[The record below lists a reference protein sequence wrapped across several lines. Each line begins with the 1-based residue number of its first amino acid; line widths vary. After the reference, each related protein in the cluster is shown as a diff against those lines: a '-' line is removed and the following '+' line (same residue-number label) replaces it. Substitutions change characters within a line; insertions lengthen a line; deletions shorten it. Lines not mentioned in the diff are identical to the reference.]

1 MVVVGSLCW
10 DRLVLYW
17 LYWLVMLHF
26 PVHGWAVAWLHLLW
40 GLLGLVGWGGAICG
54 YCTGLA
60 GLGRVRTG
68 QWYLTCS
75 PRLGQWSAVWGD
87 FTGFCLGAGWRS
99 SWVRLKLYFIWGA
112 GLSDGEFLLL
122 LGQHLQA
129 EEEHVHQLSEVQLLN
144 TNLWKLPNM

>member
-1 MVVVGSLCW
+1 M
-10 DRLVLYW
+10 LVFGLA
-17 LYWLVMLHF
+17 LAGAYWLVMLHF

-99 SWVRLKLYFIWGA
+99 SWVRLVLYFIWGT
-112 GLSDGEFLLL
+112 GLRDSYCKI
-122 LGQHLQA
+122 LG
-129 EEEHVHQLSEVQLLN
+129 
-144 TNLWKLPNM
+144 